1 MIRKPMKAPTEPIS
15 DEDLFTINYPVYGS
29 PKLDGFRAM
38 KSGIV
43 LTSSLKPLPNL
54 FVQNELSDPSLDGLD
69 GELVV
74 GLPYSAFDG
83 DDVFNRT
90 SGALRRKDGEPDFT
104 FFVFDTFEEPDR
116 DYDYR
121 RPVNS
126 LHPRVVILEQVL
138 LFSAQ
143 EVIEY
148 ETKMLDAGYE
158 GIMIR
163 HPFAPYKFGRATAK
177 EQYIF
182 KRKPFADAEATII
195 GFEEQMEN
203 TNEATVSELGRTKRS
218 SHAAGKVPKGTLG
231 KFNLKCDLFT
241 EEFDCGTG
249 KGLNDVLRQK
259 IWNNQEKYLGKTI
272 TFKYQKY
279 GSTPEAP
286 RLPIYKGFRD
296 DWDMTSY

>member
-15 DEDLFTINYPVYGS
+15 DEELDLIYYPVYGS

-83 DDVFNRT
+83 DDVFKRT

-104 FFVFDTFEEPDR
+104 FFVFDTFTEPDM
-116 DYDYR
+116 DYENR
-121 RPVNS
+121 KPINS

-138 LFSAQ
+138 LFDARA
-143 EVIEY
+143 VREY
-148 ETKMLDAGYE
+148 LAKKLEEGYE

-163 HPFAPYKFGRATAK
+163 RPFTPYKFGRATAK

-182 KRKPFADAEATII
+182 KLKPFADAEARIV

-203 TNEATVSELGRTKRS
+203 TNEATVNELGRTKRS

-231 KFNLKCDLFT
+231 KFILKCKLFT
-241 EEFDCGTG
+241 ENFGCGTG
-249 KGLNDVLRQK
+249 QGLNDVLRQK
-259 IWNNQEKYLGKTI
+259 IWDNQKEYIDKII

-279 GSTPEAP
+279 GSTAEAP
-286 RLPIYKGFRD
+286 RLPIFKGFRD
-296 DWDMTSY
+296 EWDMTNY